1 LGSTVVADGVLLW
14 IILLILLLVA
24 VGAGLLG
31 SLSGLGGGVVIV
43 PVLVIAF
50 QVPFVDAV
58 GASAISVLATSTT
71 TGAAYVQDHLTD
83 LRIGNFLQIA
93 TVPGALIGAGLT
105 VYLSKLNLAPVLLL
119 LLGAVLLAS
128 IPANVALRH
137 EELPTGVVPDRWST
151 RFGFEGEYFDQKLGQ
166 RVHYQGARTISAL
179 EVMFGAGLVSGM
191 LGIGSGVLKVFALDR
206 SLRLPMKVSTATS
219 NFMIG
224 VTVTAGVSVLLV
236 AGYINAVIAAPVAI
250 GTTIG
255 AFGGSRL
262 LPRLSN
268 TTVRWIFLPIVIA
281 LAAEVIFRGI
291 TGLGLL

>member
-1 LGSTVVADGVLLW
+1 M
-14 IILLILLLVA
+14 
-24 VGAGLLG
+24 
-31 SLSGLGGGVVIV
+31 
-43 PVLVIAF
+43 
-50 QVPFVDAV
+50 
-58 GASAISVLATSTT
+58 
-71 TGAAYVQDHLTD
+71 
-83 LRIGNFLQIA
+83 
-93 TVPGALIGAGLT
+93 
-105 VYLSKLNLAPVLLL
+105 LLL

-281 LAAEVIFRGI
+281 LAAEVIFRGLAS
-291 TGLGLL
+291 LGVL